1 MMMGNYKSSTKA
13 INLLIIV
20 LLWIIFSS
28 AQAQQI
34 WRTCV
39 EVIDGDTI
47 VLDGNEIVRLIGI
60 DTPET
65 KNPSKPVQHYG
76 REAYEFTKRL
86 VEGKKV
92 RLAYD
97 LNKKDKYGRTLAY
110 VYLEDGT
117 FLNAEVI
124 KQGYGF
130 VYRYFLFKYFDEFK
144 QYEREARENEIG
156 LWSDG
161 GGEESF
167 VAYESESDIVYITR
181 TGKKYHKEGCGSL
194 RRSKIPIFLY
204 EACKRRYAPCSNCDP
219 PRCE

>member
-1 MMMGNYKSSTKA
+1 MGKNGEGLVKTK
-13 INLLIIV
+13 IQVIGIVCLL
-20 LLWIIFSS
+20 IFSS
-28 AQAQQI
+28 AQSQQI

-39 EVIDGDTI
+39 IVIDGDTI

-65 KNPSKPVQHYG
+65 KDPRKPVQYYG

-117 FLNAEVI
+117 FLNAEVV

-130 VYRYFLFKYFDEFK
+130 AYRYFLFKYFDEFK
-144 QYEREARENEIG
+144 QYERDARENEIG

-161 GGEESF
+161 EGEESRE
-167 VAYESESDIVYITR
+167 VYENENNIVYIAK
-181 TGKKYHKEGCGSL
+181 TGKKYHREGCGSL

-204 EACKRRYAPCSNCDP
+204 EACKRRYAPCSRCNP
-219 PRCE
+219 PECE

>member
-1 MMMGNYKSSTKA
+1 MMEKFKSSTKA
-13 INLLIIV
+13 IYSLILVLLLI
-20 LLWIIFSS
+20 LFSN
-28 AQAQQI
+28 AQSQEI

-39 EVIDGDTI
+39 IVIDGDTI

-65 KNPSKPVQHYG
+65 KDPRKPVQHYG
-76 REAYEFTKRL
+76 TDAYEFTKRL

-97 LNKKDKYGRTLAY
+97 LNEKDKYGRTLAY

-117 FLNAEVI
+117 FLNAEVV

-130 VYRYFLFKYFDEFK
+130 AYRYFFFKYFDEFK
-144 QYEREARENEIG
+144 QYEREARANEIG

-161 GGEESF
+161 RGEESQL
-167 VAYESESDIVYITR
+167 ARENESDIVYITR
-181 TGKKYHKEGCGSL
+181 AGKKYHREGCGSL
-194 RRSKIPIFLY
+194 RRSKIPILLY
-204 EACKRRYAPCSNCDP
+204 EACKRRYAPCSNCNP
-219 PRCE
+219 LECE

>member
-1 MMMGNYKSSTKA
+1 MKTK
-13 INLLIIV
+13 IQVIGIVCLL
-20 LLWIIFSS
+20 IFSS
-28 AQAQQI
+28 AQSQQI

-39 EVIDGDTI
+39 TVIDGDTI

-65 KNPSKPVQHYG
+65 KDPRKLVQYYG
-76 REAYEFTKRL
+76 RGAYEFTKRL

-130 VYRYFLFKYFDEFK
+130 AYRYFLFKYFDEFK
-144 QYEREARENEIG
+144 QYEAEARENGIG
-156 LWSDG
+156 LWSE
-161 GGEESF
+161 GEGKESQ
-167 VAYESESDIVYITR
+167 VPRKNENSVVYITR
-181 TGKKYHKEGCGSL
+181 TGKKYHIEGCNYLKG
-194 RRSKIPIFLY
+194 SKIPISL
-204 EACKRRYAPCSNCDP
+204 EDACKRGYAPCSRCDP
-219 PRCE
+219 PRCKKY

>member
-1 MMMGNYKSSTKA
+1 MKVKIQVIG
-13 INLLIIV
+13 IVCLLI
-20 LLWIIFSS
+20 FSF
-28 AQAQQI
+28 AQSQEN

-39 EVIDGDTI
+39 IVIDGDTI

-65 KNPSKPVQHYG
+65 KDLRKPVQYFG

-86 VEGKKV
+86 IEGKKV
-92 RLAYD
+92 RVAYD

-117 FLNAEVI
+117 FLNAEII

-130 VYRYFLFKYFDEFK
+130 AYRYFLFKYFYEFK

-161 GGEESF
+161 GGEEPQT
-167 VAYESESDIVYITR
+167 ARENENDTVYITR
-181 TGKKYHKEGCGSL
+181 AGKKYHKEGCRYL
-194 RRSKIPIFLY
+194 RGSKIPISMKDV
-204 EACKRRYAPCSNCDP
+204 CKRRYAPCS
-219 PRCE
+219 RCNPQGKK

>member
-1 MMMGNYKSSTKA
+1 M
-13 INLLIIV
+13 L
-20 LLWIIFSS
+20 FSS
-28 AQAQQI
+28 AQAQEN

-60 DTPET
+60 DAPET
-65 KNPSKPVQHYG
+65 KDPRKPVQSYG
-76 REAYEFTKRL
+76 KEAYEFTKGL

-92 RLAYD
+92 RLTYD
-97 LNKKDKYGRTLAY
+97 LNKEDKYGRTLAY

-124 KQGYGF
+124 KQGYGS

-144 QYEREARENEIG
+144 QYEIEARENAIG

-161 GGEESF
+161 GGEKSR
-167 VAYESESDIVYITR
+167 VAYENDSDIVYITR
-181 TGKKYHKEGCGSL
+181 SGTKYHREGCGSL
-194 RRSKIPIFLY
+194 RRSKIPIFLD
-204 EACKRRYAPCSNCDP
+204 EACRRRYAPCSNCNP
-219 PRCE
+219 PECE

>member
-1 MMMGNYKSSTKA
+1 MKVKIQVVG
-13 INLLIIV
+13 IVCLLI
-20 LLWIIFSS
+20 FSF
-28 AQAQQI
+28 AQPQET

-39 EVIDGDTI
+39 KVIDGDTI

-65 KNPSKPVQHYG
+65 KDPRKPVQYYG

-92 RLAYD
+92 RLVYD

-117 FLNAEVI
+117 FLNAEVV

-130 VYRYFLFKYFDEFK
+130 AYRYFLFKYFDEFK
-144 QYEREARENEIG
+144 QYEREARANEIG
-156 LWSDG
+156 LWSDRE
-161 GGEESF
+161 GEEPQ
-167 VAYESESDIVYITR
+167 AARENDSDIVYITR

-194 RRSKIPIFLY
+194 RRSKIPMFLH
-204 EACKRRYAPCSNCDP
+204 EACKRRFAPCSNCNP

>member
-1 MMMGNYKSSTKA
+1 MMMGNYKSSKKA
-13 INLLIIV
+13 INSLILV
-20 LLWIIFSS
+20 LLWMLFSS

-39 EVIDGDTI
+39 IVIDGDTI

-60 DTPET
+60 DTTET
-65 KNPSKPVQHYG
+65 KDTRKPVQYYG
-76 REAYEFTKRL
+76 REAYEFTKKL

-97 LNKKDKYGRTLAY
+97 LNKEDKYGRTLAY

-117 FLNAEVI
+117 FLNAEVV

-130 VYRYFLFKYFDEFK
+130 AYRYFLFKYFDEFK
-144 QYEREARENEIG
+144 QYEREARANEIG
-156 LWSDG
+156 LWSDRE
-161 GGEESF
+161 GEEPQ
-167 VAYESESDIVYITR
+167 AARENDSDIVYITR

-204 EACKRRYAPCSNCDP
+204 EACKRRYAPCSNCNP
-219 PRCE
+219 LECE